1 LSTAVDNLSNPIINC
16 SHFSD
21 KDGFLLS
28 TIPFLKVVPTPTPTT
43 TLILQVPQEDADA
56 ASELASEPNP
66 CSVKQDKQPITTSIC
81 DTLCDRFNTT
91 TTIKK
96 LLTTAECM
104 NLLLGKDTLSNMIR
118 SGFISDVA
126 LTNMVALQ
134 RNRF

>member
-1 LSTAVDNLSNPIINC
+1 MLSTV
-16 SHFSD
+16 
-21 KDGFLLS
+21 
-28 TIPFLKVVPTPTPTT
+28 PFLKVVPTPIPTT

-66 CSVKQDKQPITTSIC
+66 CSVKQGKLPITTSIC
-81 DTLCDRFNTT
+81 DSLCDRFNTT
-91 TTIKK
+91 TTVKK
-96 LLTTAECM
+96 LLTTAECI